1 MNAIDMIY
9 DAMLREGEIKAQ
21 QAREKIAA
29 DEELRNSKHRK
40 LKMTLKALAQ
50 FGPMFIPGLGP
61 LGGLFAGGAGQVIG
75 SNRGYG
81 SPTDILVQTRQNRF

>member
-1 MNAIDMIY
+1 MSVIDNIM
-9 DAMLREGEIKAQ
+9 DLMLREGEIKAQ

-50 FGPMFIPGLGP
+50 FGPMFIPGIGP
-61 LGGLFAGGAGQVIG
+61 LAGLGIGVGQNVARNTIFKTPGGGWE
-75 SNRGYG
+75 Y
-81 SPTDILVQTRQNRF
+81 